1 MSVPSKG
8 ITSFWWETWGNGN
21 EDVMLI
27 LRQHHGRTWESNLL
41 QVVLHH
47 WLLIDKPWSQN
58 PVQSLMASDSLATTS
73 HSINIRVQLYVEIIM
88 LSSID
93 AWIIA
98 ITLQALLTGVYFA
111 SFLLCLRW
119 FIFSDDGGTLRNSKT
134 VHWPF
139 LIITLIL
146 FAFLVTDLGL
156 SLQITLLAS
165 QGASITSPRICNR
178 IITVSHPRIELL
190 MGWTA
195 QKIIEMLVPIITDSV
210 MVCEWARLIVTGYSW
225 NRARYSV
232 VGRFTKDHG

>member
-1 MSVPSKG
+1 
-8 ITSFWWETWGNGN
+8 
-21 EDVMLI
+21 
-27 LRQHHGRTWESNLL
+27 
-41 QVVLHH
+41 
-47 WLLIDKPWSQN
+47 
-58 PVQSLMASDSLATTS
+58 MASDSLATTS

-156 SLQITLLAS
+156 SLQITLL
-165 QGASITSPRICNR
+165 
-178 IITVSHPRIELL
+178 
-190 MGWTA
+190 
-195 QKIIEMLVPIITDSV
+195 
-210 MVCEWARLIVTGYSW
+210 
-225 NRARYSV
+225 
-232 VGRFTKDHG
+232 